1 MSITRKDSS
10 SPQDAPSCYDAVGMY
25 QSPISFNPG
34 NWSVYPGF
42 RAIGIPGGPSTVGSD
57 ANTFAVPVLPAGI
70 TEFTVHYSKEGTPE
84 QNISFYNSNPS
95 AFHLTFGLT
104 WFYLTSFHL
113 HSPGEH
119 TFPTTTADGILDM
132 ELHTVW
138 RTTPDTANSSVPAV
152 VIAIPITVS
161 TSINQSFEDALTNI
175 LNGDLSD
182 GATVQVDTSL
192 FSSVFVNPGTVT
204 NFPQSI
210 IYPGSLTTSPFGE
223 GVTFIV
229 LNNYEGQGGAISSAL
244 LSLFQGIRFPNGLG
258 IGNPRPVQNVNSRP
272 IIIWDPN

>member
-1 MSITRKDSS
+1 MSNTRKDSI

-34 NWSVYPGF
+34 QFPEYPGF
-42 RAIGIPGGPSTVGSD
+42 RSVGTIGGPSTV
-57 ANTFAVPVLPAGI
+57 ANIITIPILPAGI

-95 AFHLTFGLT
+95 AFHLSFGT
-104 WFYLTSFHL
+104 SWFYLTSFHL

-119 TFPTTTADGILDM
+119 TFPTTSSDGFLDM

-138 RTTPDTANSSVPAV
+138 RNTPDTANNSVPAV
-152 VIAIPITVS
+152 VIAIPITVGFS
-161 TSINQSFEDALTNI
+161 PNQFFNTALTNI
-175 LNGDLSD
+175 LSGNLSD

-192 FSSVFVNPGTVT
+192 FSSVFANPGTVT
-204 NFPQSI
+204 DFPPSI
-210 IYPGSLTTSPFGE
+210 IYPGSLTTYPYGE

-229 LNNYEGQGGAISSAL
+229 LNSYEGQGGFISSDL
-244 LSLFQGIRFPNGLG
+244 LAQFKSITLTNGQGIGK
-258 IGNPRPVQNVNSRP
+258 PRPVQNVNSRP
-272 IIIWDPN
+272 IIVWDPN